1 MFKALV
7 VTRLKYFLYSFTA
20 GRNKKQAK
28 TMGAGLIVLLVFC
41 LIFLCFAFGTI
52 WFSVGW
58 GLIPAGFEGLYFSL
72 AFILAF
78 AFCFLGSVFV
88 TQKEIYEAKDND
100 LLCLSVR
107 F

>member
-58 GLIPAGFEGLYFSL
+58 GLIPAGFERLYFS
-72 AFILAF
+72 
-78 AFCFLGSVFV
+78 
-88 TQKEIYEAKDND
+88 
-100 LLCLSVR
+100 
-107 F
+107 